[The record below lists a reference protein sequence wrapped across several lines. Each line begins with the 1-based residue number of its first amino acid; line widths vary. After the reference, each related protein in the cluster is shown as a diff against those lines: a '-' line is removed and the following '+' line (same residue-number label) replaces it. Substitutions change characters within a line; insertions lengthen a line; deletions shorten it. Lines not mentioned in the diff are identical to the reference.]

1 MCNNG
6 AKDNLGQDADFIW
19 LGSGVTV
26 RKCPHPGTAEM
37 NDRAASGSYFNI
49 REVRMPPVPGIASPL
64 CSKLLEIG
72 SWRGKAPSSA
82 PYVGSRS
89 ECDQAE

>member
-6 AKDNLGQDADFIW
+6 AKDDLGQDADFIW

-49 REVRMPPVPGIASPL
+49 REVRMPPVPGIASH
-64 CSKLLEIG
+64 CVAS
-72 SWRGKAPSSA
+72 SWRLVRGEEKLRHLP
-82 PYVGSRS
+82 P
-89 ECDQAE
+89 